1 MSEKNKKILE
11 SYGRHFLV
19 AAIAVWTAKGLSI
32 ENLFDVETLK
42 LMLNAGLAAVVG
54 PLVKNLKKSNTIE
67 VVLETEK
74 PVAKKTVAKKTA
86 AKRTAK

>member
-11 SYGRHFLV
+11 SYARHFLV

-42 LMLNAGLAAVVG
+42 VMLNAGLAAVVG
-54 PLVKNLKKSNTIE
+54 PLVKNLKKSTPEIE
-67 VVLETEK
+67 VVIEEPK
-74 PVAKKTVAKKTA
+74 KVAKKAAVKKTA
-86 AKRTAK
+86 K